1 LGSSRWSRIEDL
13 FHHAAELGLAERSA
27 FLDRVC
33 ADDEVL
39 RREVE
44 SLLASDLTGDSLIEA
59 AVRQSAERLPADSR
73 ENYELIGKRIGPYS
87 ITRLIGKGGMGAVYR
102 AIREDDFRME
112 VAIKVLKHG
121 TVTEAALSRFRAERQ
136 ILAGLQHPNIAR
148 LLDGGATET
157 GLPYFAM
164 EYVDGTPLLEYAT
177 PLSIRQRVELFRAV
191 CSAVQYAHQKR
202 IVHRDIKP
210 SNILVTRDGIP
221 KLLDFGI
228 AKLLDPAGGSTA
240 ITSAGA
246 RVMTPDYASPEQVR
260 GEPVTTASDVY
271 SLGAVLYEL
280 LTGQRARHVKTYS
293 PAELGL

>member
-1 LGSSRWSRIEDL
+1 L

-87 ITRLIGKGGMGAVYR
+87 MTRLIGKGGMGAVYR

-164 EYVDGTPLLEYAT
+164 E
-177 PLSIRQRVELFRAV
+177 
-191 CSAVQYAHQKR
+191 
-202 IVHRDIKP
+202 
-210 SNILVTRDGIP
+210 
-221 KLLDFGI
+221 
-228 AKLLDPAGGSTA
+228 
-240 ITSAGA
+240 
-246 RVMTPDYASPEQVR
+246 
-260 GEPVTTASDVY
+260 
-271 SLGAVLYEL
+271 
-280 LTGQRARHVKTYS
+280 
-293 PAELGL
+293 